1 MVKVACLASES
12 EDIVTTADPEDASP
26 EDVVDRIM
34 ADPAMNPRVVAL
46 FNAAQEAF
54 KAGHVQDCSCVGCTR
69 IRLGL
74 YNIFQESGIS
84 DALWNRLGG
93 GCD

>member
-1 MVKVACLASES
+1 M
-12 EDIVTTADPEDASP
+12 TTANPEDSSP

-46 FNAAQEAF
+46 FNSAQAAF
-54 KAGHVQDCSCVGCTR
+54 KAGHVQDCPCIGCTR

-84 DALWNRLGG
+84 DALWKRFGEM
-93 GCD
+93 